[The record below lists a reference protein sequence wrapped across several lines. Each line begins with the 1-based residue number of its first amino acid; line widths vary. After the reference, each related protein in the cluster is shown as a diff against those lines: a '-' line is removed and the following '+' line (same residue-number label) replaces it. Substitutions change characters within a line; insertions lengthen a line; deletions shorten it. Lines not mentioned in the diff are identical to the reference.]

1 MSLGK
6 VNMPQIKMSLG
17 VSWEKFNCC
26 LVDAFRLFQIILF
39 KCSLAIL

>member
-17 VSWEKFNCC
+17 VIWEKFNCC
-26 LVDAFRLFQIILF
+26 LVDTFGLFQMILF
-39 KCSLAIL
+39 KRSLTIL